1 MDALPGPHYGSP
13 VLPQALVDWSQLI
26 SAVLSLVALVVALAA
41 IVKSNRD
48 IVRERRTTHELDVLL
63 GIAESLKTFGGPSLP
78 QLMRTYL
85 LMLPGDVDF
94 PVARAEFDVRATDDG
109 RRRHAL
115 MKQDAPPS
123 PVARYQATQTFLD
136 CYRSELEA
144 AITRRLTGRS

>member
-1 MDALPGPHYGSP
+1 VDALPGPHYGSP
-13 VLPQALVDWSQLI
+13 ALPQALVDWSQLI

-78 QLMRTYL
+78 QFMRTYL

-109 RRRHAL
+109 RRRLAL
-115 MKQDAPPS
+115 MKEDAPPS
-123 PVARYQATQTFLD
+123 PIALYQATQAFLD

-144 AITRRLTGRS
+144 AIARRLTGMS